1 MLNWFSNKK
10 KEELHSIDFSVIKTD
25 MHSHLIPGI
34 DDGAPDLNSSIIL
47 IKELVS
53 LGFKKIITTP
63 HIMSDIYRNSPEN
76 ISHGLQEL
84 KKEIV
89 KQKIQVEI
97 EAAAEYYVDF
107 EFEQKINDKK
117 LLTFGD
123 NFILIELSFSQAPQ
137 NLFEIIFKL
146 QLEGYKVVLAHPE
159 RYGFYNKENYE
170 ELLNRGVLFQ
180 INLLSLIGYYSSQIQ
195 LKVEDLI
202 ANNQVS
208 FVGSDCHNMRHAQLY
223 IECQNKKSW
232 HDLVNSGKLLNY
244 NL

>member
-1 MLNWFSNKK
+1 
-10 KEELHSIDFSVIKTD
+10 
-25 MHSHLIPGI
+25 MHSHLIPEI

-107 EFEQKINDKK
+107 EFDK
-117 LLTFGD
+117 
-123 NFILIELSFSQAPQ
+123 
-137 NLFEIIFKL
+137 
-146 QLEGYKVVLAHPE
+146 
-159 RYGFYNKENYE
+159 NK
-170 ELLNRGVLFQ
+170 
-180 INLLSLIGYYSSQIQ
+180 
-195 LKVEDLI
+195 
-202 ANNQVS
+202 
-208 FVGSDCHNMRHAQLY
+208 
-223 IECQNKKSW
+223 
-232 HDLVNSGKLLNY
+232 
-244 NL
+244 